1 MRLFEPAGCEQAG
14 LRKALSEFAHE
25 IDSVLRIG
33 EVIQSYFEK
42 SGSIFEFALSGAAQF
57 ANGWKA
63 KSNTN
68 TREIPGE
75 RRHSGG
81 ACISIA
87 GSAKV
92 LLRCE
97 QVARSSPVAVVLLAM
112 LLLFSG
118 AQCMASC
125 AFAQCELHESSVPPC
140 HESSRAPA
148 HHHAPTPCA
157 HPLLIAQSGDSAPM
171 HASVLSPAGFISAAA
186 IPLEPLFA
194 AIGEGTFSP
203 PPLIEKS
210 ILNLRI

>member
-1 MRLFEPAGCEQAG
+1 M
-14 LRKALSEFAHE
+14 
-25 IDSVLRIG
+25 
-33 EVIQSYFEK
+33 
-42 SGSIFEFALSGAAQF
+42 
-57 ANGWKA
+57 
-63 KSNTN
+63 
-68 TREIPGE
+68 
-75 RRHSGG
+75 
-81 ACISIA
+81 
-87 GSAKV
+87 

-125 AFAQCELHESSVPPC
+125 AFVQCELHESSVPPC

-148 HHHAPTPCA
+148 HHDAPPACA
-157 HPLLIAQSGDSAPM
+157 HPLLIAQSGDSAAM
-171 HASVLSPAGFISAAA
+171 HASVSNALLSPAGFISAAA